1 MNVAN
6 SIPARKA
13 YEAYLQAAKAKP
25 GTREQKTYAA
35 AQNFEATFLQNIL
48 ENMTS
53 GLGEEGPLG
62 SGKDGGGAWKG
73 FLLEEMSK
81 GMAKAGSLGVA
92 PQVYRQMLEIQE
104 GRGAR

>member
-1 MNVAN
+1 MSVAN
-6 SIPARKA
+6 SIPAKRA

-25 GTREQKTYAA
+25 GTREQKTYTA
-35 AQNFEATFLQNIL
+35 AQNFEATFLNNIL

-62 SGKDGGGAWKG
+62 AGKEGGGAWKG
-73 FLLEEMSK
+73 FLMEEMSK
-81 GMAKAGSLGVA
+81 GMSKSGTLGIA

-104 GRGAR
+104 GRGG